1 MKASRDRA
9 NEVGACLADGQM
21 ERGFYSLSLTS
32 AAAEAPTPS
41 VRPVSEYEPASQPA
55 SQECGMAQQLGTHAH
70 ARTYITIVLSTN
82 HQTIHLSNL
91 EMAYRDSEWG
101 RVGPRLVSYEYL
113 RRGRHELAT
122 STSTVSLASGTGV
135 CRVSDQT
142 GSSKST
148 IIFNVRK
155 SQDRGKAKI
164 PQKQG

>member
-1 MKASRDRA
+1 MSERSGCLPGGRTD
-9 NEVGACLADGQM
+9 GAWFLLAFLDLGGR
-21 ERGFYSLSLTS
+21 RG
-32 AAAEAPTPS
+32 ADP
-41 VRPVSEYEPASQPA
+41 VRPTGERVRASQPA
-55 SQECGMAQQLGTHAH
+55 SQPRMRDGSATRNAH

-142 GSSKST
+142 GSSKWT